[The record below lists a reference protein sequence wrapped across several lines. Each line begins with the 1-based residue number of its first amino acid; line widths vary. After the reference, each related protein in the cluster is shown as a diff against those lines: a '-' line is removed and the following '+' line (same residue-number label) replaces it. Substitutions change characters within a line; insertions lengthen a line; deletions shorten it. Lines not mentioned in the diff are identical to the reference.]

1 VVKVD
6 GIAGVAPAVTFDD
19 GEVHTH
25 PAADALLERLT

>member
-1 VVKVD
+1 
-6 GIAGVAPAVTFDD
+6 VAPAVTFDD